1 MKQQDQSHIMK
12 NPEDP
17 ENNRLLASNRK
28 ARHDYDVID
37 VVEAGIVLLGSEVK
51 SIRSGEVQI
60 ADAYA
65 HASNGEMWLDGMH
78 IGAYAFANGSDA
90 AYAFA
95 NGSDAHDP
103 TRRRKLL
110 MHKEQIRRLQDR
122 IAQERLTLVPLELR
136 LSKGKVKVE
145 LALAKGRQKADRRQA
160 IAKKESELEMRR
172 EAGRNRRQAQQ

>member
-1 MKQQDQSHIMK
+1 MIKQQDESHIMK

-65 HASNGEMWLDGMH
+65 HVNNGEMWLDGMH
-78 IGAYAFANGSDA
+78 IG

-145 LALAKGRQKADRRQA
+145 LALARGRRKGDKRQVIAERDVQHEMQRSLGRQRKGM
-160 IAKKESELEMRR
+160 I
-172 EAGRNRRQAQQ
+172 

>member
-1 MKQQDQSHIMK
+1 MKQQDESHIMK

-90 AYAFA
+90 
-95 NGSDAHDP
+95 HDP

-136 LSKGKVKVE
+136 LSKGKVKLTRIVE
-145 LALAKGRQKADRRQA
+145 PIPAGNKASKAWRVLITPAGGIPASVTPKCKG
-160 IAKKESELEMRR
+160 
-172 EAGRNRRQAQQ
+172 